1 MYARKCRHVAP
12 TPCWREI
19 DSARFMRKCVDSAR
33 SASDLAP
40 ASPPS
45 VSSSPRSCVCFH
57 DAPSVLC
64 FPPPALAPF
73 LSSPFLLCRRRAALL
88 GGKLRTTPCFV
99 PIAFCLFRRFHFGET
114 VGCGWGLLLLPPG
127 LLLVHVFRCMTMVWR
142 GMAASVTIPI
152 GQTLSKAEV
161 RKNGRVGVDRDG
173 DRWGLVRP
181 IIETRRKQM

>member
-1 MYARKCRHVAP
+1 MTRLP
-12 TPCWREI
+12 
-19 DSARFMRKCVDSAR
+19 
-33 SASDLAP
+33 
-40 ASPPS
+40 
-45 VSSSPRSCVCFH
+45 SCVFLPRRLLH
-57 DAPSVLC
+57 FSRRPSFFVVGAR
-64 FPPPALAPF
+64 PSLAEN
-73 LSSPFLLCRRRAALL
+73 CER
-88 GGKLRTTPCFV
+88 TPCFV